1 MHAKPENIFSF
12 GFNAKKAYY
21 IGPCSFKHCRTFKG
35 LVQSTNGKRISDSVK
50 FKHHA
55 ITIPNLTPADRMLEA
70 TRQVE
75 SAIKQ
80 QPKKAPMDE
89 ITAIEMLKQVL
100 AGEQKGKVPLIE

>member
-1 MHAKPENIFSF
+1 
-12 GFNAKKAYY
+12 
-21 IGPCSFKHCRTFKG
+21 
-35 LVQSTNGKRISDSVK
+35 
-50 FKHHA
+50 
-55 ITIPNLTPADRMLEA
+55 MLEA

-89 ITAIEMLKQVL
+89 TTAIEMLKQVI